1 MKKFSRC
8 VLILILVAIISGV
21 AGYMY
26 ENKKILPMY
35 ESTTQLYVVPGEEN
49 EASIRA
55 SNGGL
60 KEDFTIIFKS
70 NVVISAA
77 QKIAGTSED
86 IAQYL
91 EVSSP
96 ANSNIVEIKCVNPD
110 QNTAKKYVDAVAATA
125 IKTTSI
131 IPVNS
136 IQILSEGTSSGV
148 AFKPDLYRN
157 TAIITGIASAICLFI
172 EVIVCLFMSAFK
184 SKDDDYNHEFE
195 YERRFGHMD
204 YIDHKPQLI
213 EDGKDKQAKAV
224 SAANVDEAEVLD
236 KLEHEVSDYFN
247 EGKEEKNKK
256 SRKRKKSSGKSEDD
270 IIKQPET
277 YVVNSISAAD
287 EEQKVI
293 EDEGSDAV
301 NSIGAA
307 DEEQEVIE
315 DEGSDAVNSIGAAD
329 EEQEVIE
336 DEGSDAV
343 NNIGTADEEQEVIKN
358 ETSEIVYNAEEA
370 VYAKPEVEDV
380 HNGKPEMDV
389 TYSADAVDVEQEE
402 TENKGSD
409 VVNSIDSADEEQE
422 EAAFTKPE
430 VENAHSGKPEMEVP
444 YSDEEADTKQ
454 EDTDKPVTDVVY
466 KAEITDEEY
475 KALREATAVEADDN
489 IESEV
494 IRKADKLSDEE
505 LKNIEIEDQA
515 AATIDEDQTVE
526 KVLQEAAET
535 FSSDVADIQEASKKN
550 YRIIGTIRK

>member
-157 TAIITGIASAICLFI
+157 IAIITGIASAICLFI

-287 EEQKVI
+287 EEQ
-293 EDEGSDAV
+293 
-301 NSIGAA
+301 
-307 DEEQEVIE
+307 
-315 DEGSDAVNSIGAAD
+315 
-329 EEQEVIE
+329 
-336 DEGSDAV
+336 
-343 NNIGTADEEQEVIKN
+343 EVIKN

-409 VVNSIDSADEEQE
+409 VVNSIDSEDEEQE

-430 VENAHSGKPEMEVP
+430 VENVHSGKPEMEVP
-444 YSDEEADTKQ
+444 YSDEEADKKQ
-454 EDTDKPVTDVVY
+454 EDTDKPVTEVVY

>member
-287 EEQKVI
+287 EEQ
-293 EDEGSDAV
+293 
-301 NSIGAA
+301 
-307 DEEQEVIE
+307 
-315 DEGSDAVNSIGAAD
+315 
-329 EEQEVIE
+329 
-336 DEGSDAV
+336 
-343 NNIGTADEEQEVIKN
+343 EVIKN

-370 VYAKPEVEDV
+370 AYAKPEVEDV

-389 TYSADAVDVEQEE
+389 TYRADAVDVEQEE

-409 VVNSIDSADEEQE
+409 VVNSIDSVDEEQE

-444 YSDEEADTKQ
+444 YSDEEADKKQ

-505 LKNIEIEDQA
+505 LKNIEIEEILGYSYQSLCTSQLNEWTGSWMDGN
-515 AATIDEDQTVE
+515 I
-526 KVLQEAAET
+526 
-535 FSSDVADIQEASKKN
+535 
-550 YRIIGTIRK
+550 